1 MSKLTVS
8 GSDHFLVNRVYVL
21 KYIDYQDAVTNNV
34 LPIFAVFNAMI
45 EALMLRMCAMYLIEK
60 RIMWEEAFIS

>member
-8 GSDHFLVNRVYVL
+8 GSVFFVNRVYVL